1 MSDSRFTPLSRRAV
15 LGAAG
20 LLLPA
25 VSATAQNLGAGYP
38 SRPLQFV
45 VGYAAGGTGD
55 VFARIVAERL
65 RVPLGQNVV
74 VENRSGATG
83 TIAAQLV
90 ARSAPDGYT
99 ILLGQTP
106 EVAIAPRFLASP
118 TYDPLTDLLPVALVA
133 NATLGLVVNAASP
146 VRSVAELFAEA
157 RKRPG
162 RLTFASSGTG
172 TPGHFGAETLALR
185 GGVPMVHVPY
195 RGASPA
201 LTDLLGGHVDFFFS
215 GLPAAIPHVREGR
228 LRLLAVSTAKRVPAV
243 PETPTVQEE
252 GVPDFDFSLWTGL
265 FVPAGTPE
273 LVVRRLNEETNRIIV
288 EPAVRA
294 RIVQEGGDVVANT
307 PEEFRAFIARELTKY
322 TGVIAATGV
331 KPE

>member
-1 MSDSRFTPLSRRAV
+1 MSDVRFALLSRRAA
-15 LGAAG
+15 LGATG
-20 LLLPA
+20 LLLTA
-25 VSATAQNLGAGYP
+25 RAQAQNLGAGYP

-65 RVPLGQNVV
+65 RAPLGQNVV

-90 ARSAPDGYT
+90 ARAAPDGYT

-118 TYDPLTDLLPVALVA
+118 TYDPVTDLVPVALVA

-146 VRSVAELFAEA
+146 IRSVVELFAEA
-157 RKRPG
+157 RRRPG

-172 TPGHFGAETLALR
+172 TPGHFAAETLALR
-185 GGVPMVHVPY
+185 GGVPMVHAPY
-195 RGASPA
+195 RGAAPA

-243 PETPTVQEE
+243 PDTPTVQE
-252 GVPDFDFSLWTGL
+252 GDVADFDFSLWTGL
-265 FVPAGTPE
+265 FAPTGTPE
-273 LVVRRLNEETNRIIV
+273 PVVRRLNEETNRIIA
-288 EPAVRA
+288 EPAVRD

-307 PEEFRAFIARELTKY
+307 PEEFRTFIARELTKY
-322 TGVIAATGV
+322 AGVIAATGV
-331 KPE
+331 KPD